1 MRSETLR
8 SRSLERVSRRV
19 AWFLLALC
27 GWTLYIWIT
36 LVVIIGRQNHALG
49 FKIVHD
55 TLAVDL
61 DRRSASAPASSAGAP
76 CAPADEP
83 LHGARLG
90 ARRAVRPVGDARSGR
105 RTADCVAV
113 DYDGVDA
120 IELPVSLSR
129 RPSGRAGFEVDS

>member
-1 MRSETLR
+1 MRSETQP

-55 TLAVDL
+55 TLAAI
-61 DRRSASAPASSAGAP
+61 SIAF
-76 CAPADEP
+76 
-83 LHGARLG
+83 
-90 ARRAVRPVGDARSGR
+90 GR
-105 RTADCVAV
+105 
-113 DYDGVDA
+113 G
-120 IELPVSLSR
+120 
-129 RPSGRAGFEVDS
+129 AGFVGWRALRSR

>member
-1 MRSETLR
+1 MRSETQR

-55 TLAVDL
+55 TLAAI
-61 DRRSASAPASSAGAP
+61 SIGF
-76 CAPADEP
+76 
-83 LHGARLG
+83 GLG
-90 ARRAVRPVGDARSGR
+90 AGFVGWRALRSR
-105 RTADCVAV
+105 
-113 DYDGVDA
+113 
-120 IELPVSLSR
+120 
-129 RPSGRAGFEVDS
+129 